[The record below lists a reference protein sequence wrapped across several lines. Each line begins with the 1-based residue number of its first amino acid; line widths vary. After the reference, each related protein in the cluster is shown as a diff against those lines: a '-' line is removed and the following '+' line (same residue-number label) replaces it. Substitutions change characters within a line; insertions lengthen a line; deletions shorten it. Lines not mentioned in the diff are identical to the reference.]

1 MSNLK
6 KKNIIVTGAS
16 GGIGYSIVKRLN
28 EAGANILASGT
39 RIEKLEELKKNFE
52 GIKILKFDIS
62 QSKKIE
68 EFIEKATNELGGSL
82 DGIVNNAG
90 ITQDNLAI
98 RMSLD
103 EWQKVININLT
114 STFLMSK
121 FAIKKMLKNKSGKIV
136 NITSVVGHTG
146 NLGQANY
153 TASKAGI
160 IAMSKSLATEYAK
173 KNINI
178 NCISPGFIKTAMTDK
193 IDDEFKIRYTTNSNT
208 SGQYDISYSVTDG
221 TYISQESTNI
231 TFNVSNGWPT
241 TVWLIPDTAPAAF
254 HRTGPNICA
263 VGGPT
268 GFLLQSHY

>member
-1 MSNLK
+1 MKNLE

-16 GGIGYSIVKRLN
+16 GGIGNAIIKKLN

-39 RIEKLEELKKNFE
+39 RVEKLEELKKNFE
-52 GIKILKFDIS
+52 NIKILKFDIS
-62 QSKKIE
+62 QSDKIE
-68 EFIEKATNELGGSL
+68 EFIENATNELGGSL

-98 RMSLD
+98 RMNLD

-136 NITSVVGHTG
+136 NVTSVVGHTG

-160 IAMSKSLATEYAK
+160 VAMSKSLAIEYAK

-193 IDDEFKIRYTTNSNT
+193 IDDKFKEVIVSKIPSARLGEPDDIANAVLFLSSDQSN
-208 SGQYDISYSVTDG
+208 
-221 TYISQESTNI
+221 YI
-231 TFNVSNGWPT
+231 NGET
-241 TVWLIPDTAPAAF
+241 LHV
-254 HRTGPNICA
+254 N
-263 VGGPT
+263 GGM
-268 GFLLQSHY
+268 YMA

>member
-1 MSNLK
+1 MSNLEN
-6 KKNIIVTGAS
+6 KNIIVTGAS
-16 GGIGYSIVKRLN
+16 GGIGNSIIKRLN
-28 EAGANILASGT
+28 ETGANILASGT
-39 RIEKLEELKKNFE
+39 RIEKLEELKKKYE
-52 GIKILKFDIS
+52 KIKILKFDIS
-62 QSKKIE
+62 QSDKIE
-68 EFIEKATNELGGSL
+68 EFIENATNELGGSL

-98 RMSLD
+98 RMNLD

-160 IAMSKSLATEYAK
+160 VAMSKSLAIEYAK

-193 IDDEFKIRYTTNSNT
+193 IDDKFKEVIISKIPSARLGEPDDIANAVLFLSSDQSDYINGETLHVNGGMYMAWQNS
-208 SGQYDISYSVTDG
+208 
-221 TYISQESTNI
+221 
-231 TFNVSNGWPT
+231 
-241 TVWLIPDTAPAAF
+241 
-254 HRTGPNICA
+254 
-263 VGGPT
+263 
-268 GFLLQSHY
+268 FLNY

>member
-1 MSNLK
+1 MRNLEN
-6 KKNIIVTGAS
+6 KNIIVTGAS
-16 GGIGYSIVKRLN
+16 GGIGNAIIKKLY

-39 RIEKLEELKKNFE
+39 RKEKLEELKKNFE
-52 GIKILKFDIS
+52 NIKILKFDVS
-62 QSKKIE
+62 QSDKIE
-68 EFIEKATNELGGSL
+68 EFIENATKDLGGNL

-160 IAMSKSLATEYAK
+160 VAMSKSLAIEYAK
-173 KNINI
+173 KNINV

-193 IDDEFKIRYTTNSNT
+193 IDEKFKEIIVSKIPSARLGEPEDIANAVLFLSSDQSN
-208 SGQYDISYSVTDG
+208 
-221 TYISQESTNI
+221 YI
-231 TFNVSNGWPT
+231 NGET
-241 TVWLIPDTAPAAF
+241 IHV
-254 HRTGPNICA
+254 N
-263 VGGPT
+263 GGM
-268 GFLLQSHY
+268 YMA